1 MQHAVDAVGGAEA
14 IALEEGVKV
23 EGLAEPFGGEVDGDV
38 TGGARDR
45 GGEDSGT
52 EGGRVDKKEES
63 VGGGAVI
70 SMAVEVDGEA
80 PILDD
85 GRGDGDHRHRT
96 FADDDAGIVNLA
108 VGGETV
114 FVYSFEEGIGAVLL
128 AHSLPVESH
137 EVRLL
142 HVGGELGDLCEV
154 AAVRLLRLG
163 AGIGHMGGH
172 GTLALPSMP
181 CIVYLVPQLTR
192 FAIALYSR
200 HIDNDYW
207 L

>member
-1 MQHAVDAVGGAEA
+1 M
-14 IALEEGVKV
+14 
-23 EGLAEPFGGEVDGDV
+23 EGLAEPFGGEIGGDL
-38 TGGARDR
+38 TGGAQDR
-45 GGEDSGT
+45 LDEKSGT

-63 VGGGAVI
+63 VSGGAVI

-96 FADDDAGIVNLA
+96 FADDDVRIVDLA

-142 HVGGELGDLCEV
+142 HIGGELGDLCEV

-181 CIVYLVPQLTR
+181 GIVYLVPQLTR

>member
-1 MQHAVDAVGGAEA
+1 MQHAIDGVGGAEA

-23 EGLAEPFGGEVDGDV
+23 KGLVVPFVREIDGDL

-45 GGEDSGT
+45 VGEKSGT

-63 VGGGAVI
+63 VSGSAAI

-96 FADDDAGIVNLA
+96 FADDEARIVDLA
-108 VGGETV
+108 VRGETV
-114 FVYSFEEGIGAVLL
+114 FVYLFKEGIGAVLL
-128 AHSLPVESH
+128 AHGLPVEPYK
-137 EVRLL
+137 VRLL
-142 HVGGELGDLCEV
+142 HVGGELGYLCEV
-154 AAVRLLRLG
+154 AAVCLLRLG

>member
-1 MQHAVDAVGGAEA
+1 MVDGVGSAEA
-14 IALEEGVKV
+14 ITLEEGVKV
-23 EGLAEPFGGEVDGDV
+23 EGLAEPFGREIDGDV
-38 TGGARDR
+38 TGGAQD
-45 GGEDSGT
+45 GVGEKSGT

-63 VGGGAVI
+63 VSGGAVI

-85 GRGDGDHRHRT
+85 GRGDGDYRHRT
-96 FADDDAGIVNLA
+96 FADDDARIVDLA

-137 EVRLL
+137 EVRFL

-172 GTLALPSMP
+172 GTFALPSMP
-181 CIVYLVPQLTR
+181 GIVYLVSQLTC
-192 FAIALYSR
+192 FAIALYSC
-200 HIDNDYW
+200 HIDNGYW

>member
-1 MQHAVDAVGGAEA
+1 MA

-23 EGLAEPFGGEVDGDV
+23 EGLAEPFGGEVDGDA
-38 TGGARDR
+38 TGGAGD
-45 GGEDSGT
+45 GVGEGSST
-52 EGGRVDKKEES
+52 EGRRVDKKEES
-63 VGGGAVI
+63 VSGGTTINI
-70 SMAVEVDGEA
+70 SVEVDGEA

-96 FADDDAGIVNLA
+96 FADDDARIVDLA
-108 VGGETV
+108 VEGETV
-114 FVYSFEEGIGAVLL
+114 FVYSFEEGIGAALL

-142 HVGGELGDLCEV
+142 HVGGELGYPCEV

-172 GTLALPSMP
+172 RTLALLSMP
-181 CIVYLVPQLTR
+181 CIVYLVPQLTC
-192 FAIALYSR
+192 FAIALYSC